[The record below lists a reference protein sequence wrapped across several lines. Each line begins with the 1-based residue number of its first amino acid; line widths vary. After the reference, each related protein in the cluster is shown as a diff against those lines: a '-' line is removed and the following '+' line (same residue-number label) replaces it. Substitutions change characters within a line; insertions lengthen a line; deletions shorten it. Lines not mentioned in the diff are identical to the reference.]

1 MAKEKQHKEE
11 KNNTSCTGKLCPF
24 HGEDKLK
31 LRGRIFEGTVIK
43 KLKGRVTIAFE
54 HSFFIPKYE
63 RYEKRQ
69 TKIHAR
75 LPQCLDK
82 EISVGDYIQIE
93 ECRTLSKI
101 IHAVVTKKIRGAT
114 EKEEKLV
121 EIVKEKEEKKKVK
134 KENKEEE
141 EK

>member
-1 MAKEKQHKEE
+1 MAKEKIKKEE
-11 KNNTSCTGKLCPF
+11 KTEGNCTDKLCPF
-24 HGEDKLK
+24 HGENKLK

-75 LPQCLDK
+75 LPSCLDK
-82 EISVGDYIQIE
+82 EINVGDYIQIE

-121 EIVKEKEEKKKVK
+121 EAAKEKEGKKKSI
-134 KENKEEE
+134 KEKSSEETA
-141 EK
+141 